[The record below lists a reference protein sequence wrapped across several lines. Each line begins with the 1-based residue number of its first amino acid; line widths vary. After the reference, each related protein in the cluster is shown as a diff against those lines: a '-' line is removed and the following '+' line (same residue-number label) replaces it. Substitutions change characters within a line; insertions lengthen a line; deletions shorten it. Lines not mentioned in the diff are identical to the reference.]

1 MASLSRGALN
11 DLIAELAA
19 ADREYREA
27 LVRDPRRVLCRQ
39 FRRSLPSSLQVEV
52 VADTADTVHL
62 VLPYVPPENGEL
74 SDADLELV
82 GGGKGDEAEG
92 GRDYVCN
99 GTGGGMA
106 TMVNGEFVAS

>member
-19 ADREYREA
+19 ADRGYREA
-27 LVRDPRRVLCRQ
+27 LVQDPKRVLGCQ
-39 FRRSLPSSLQVEV
+39 FRRALPRSLRVEV

-62 VLPYVPPENGEL
+62 VLPYAPPENGEL

-82 GGGKGDEAEG
+82 GGGKGDEVEG

-106 TMVNGEFVAS
+106 TMVNGEFVSS

>member
-19 ADREYREA
+19 VDPGYREA
-27 LVRDPRRVLCRQ
+27 LVHDPKRVLGLQ
-39 FRRSLPSSLQVEV
+39 FRRALPRSLRVEV

-82 GGGKGDEAEG
+82 GGGKGDETEA
-92 GRDYVCN
+92 GRDYTCN
-99 GTGGGMA
+99 NTGGGMA
-106 TMVNGEFVAS
+106 TMVNGEFVSS